1 MLLRKSRHGEES
13 RRALR
18 SCPPSMESK
27 AGSKFLFYLAT
38 LSKSRFTFFRTHSRG
53 TAALEF
59 GLAVPLLA
67 LLLTAIVEIGFSM
80 YQAMQANYA
89 AEAGLAYAAKNG
101 WDSSGIAS
109 AATGSTGLS
118 GMTATPTQFCGCA
131 SYTGLATATCGAT
144 CSGGGTAGQY
154 IRNQRLAHAHV
165 DHRHDGFRPAVQLL
179 GAIDPEAE
187 LAPWR
192 RDRISM

>member
-1 MLLRKSRHGEES
+1 MMPLRKSRYGKGS
-13 RRALR
+13 RRAL
-18 SCPPSMESK
+18 
-27 AGSKFLFYLAT
+27 
-38 LSKSRFTFFRTHSRG
+38 RG

-101 WDSSGIAS
+101 WDATGIAS
-109 AATGSTGLS
+109 AVTGSTGLS
-118 GMTATPTQFCGCA
+118 GMTATPTQFCGCPT
-131 SYTGLATATCGAT
+131 YTGLTAATCGDT
-144 CSGGGTAGQY
+144 CSGGQTAGQY
-154 IRNQRLAHAHV
+154 IRIQRLPHTHV

-179 GAIDPEAE
+179 GAIDPEAK

-192 RDRISM
+192 KYRISM